1 MFAIRNRLLRHWLV
15 GATVVV
21 LAFTITMPALS
32 QVSDAGLRSQRI
44 SLNLQNVTL
53 GSVLKVM
60 TQKSGINFLIG
71 SNLVGREINVYLED
85 VLVEDALAAIL
96 RANGLWYTR
105 QKGTNIYVIMESP
118 DGPPV
123 ATTTEVFGTNYADAV
138 ELGET
143 LTEVLTDI
151 GSIVVDSRTNSL
163 VVSDIPENM
172 ATLRSLVIELDSP
185 TGQVLIEAKIVEFS
199 DDSSHELGISWGAM
213 NPLYHEDDSTLGS
226 YTSTFN
232 NDPNNEGLFELTF
245 GKFASFSDIKDLTA
259 AISAL
264 QKDGR
269 ADVLAQP
276 HILTLDNREA
286 TIEIVRN
293 MALAKKVTYREGGTE
308 STVEPIFGQVGVS
321 LKVTP
326 HINNENFVTMEIEPM
341 VSSAQRSSYFPDDAV
356 DTKHRTANTT
366 VMVKDGQTVV
376 IGGLLR
382 KDIIETDFKVPI
394 LGDIPLL
401 GKLFRKSITTEAETE
416 VVLFLTPRILSGEA
430 LARYSDRRES
440 EVDQRWENK

>member
-1 MFAIRNRLLRHWLV
+1 MNPSRNRLLRHWLI
-15 GATVVV
+15 AAIVVV
-21 LAFTITMPALS
+21 LAFTMTLPALS
-32 QVSDAGLRSQRI
+32 QTSDAGVRSQRI

-71 SNLVGREINVYLED
+71 SELVGREINVYLED

-105 QKGTNIYVIMESP
+105 QKGTNIYVIMEALE
-118 DGPPV
+118 GPPV
-123 ATTTEVFGTNYADAV
+123 ATTTEVFNTNYADAV
-138 ELGET
+138 ELNET
-143 LTEVLTDI
+143 LKGVLTDL
-151 GSIVVDSRTNSL
+151 GSIVVDARTSAL

-172 ATLRSLVIELDSP
+172 PRLRSLILELDSP

-199 DDSSHELGISWGAM
+199 DDSSHELGISWGALS
-213 NPLYHEDDSTLGS
+213 PLNDEGGDEAVS
-226 YTSTFN
+226 YISNFN
-232 NDPNNEGLFELTF
+232 NGSDSEGLFELTF
-245 GKFASFSDIKDLTA
+245 GKFASFSDVKDLMA
-259 AISAL
+259 SISAL
-264 QKDGR
+264 QKEGR

-276 HILTLDNREA
+276 QILTVDNREA

-293 MALAKKVTYREGGTE
+293 MALAKKTTYREGSSE

-326 HINNENFVTMEIEPM
+326 HINNENVVTMEIEPM

-356 DTKHRTANTT
+356 DTKHRTAHTT
-366 VMVKDGQTVV
+366 VMAGDGQTIV

-382 KDIIETDFKVPI
+382 KDIIDTDFKVPI
-394 LGDIPLL
+394 LGDIPFL
-401 GKLFRKSITTEAETE
+401 GQLFRKSISTEADTE
-416 VVLFLTPRILSGEA
+416 IVLFLTPRILTGEA
-430 LARYSDRRES
+430 LERYSARRHS
-440 EVDQRWENK
+440 EVDLRWENN